1 MKKSFLRVLSTGMLA
16 GMLSIGAALPAWA
29 SDLTTSELRITAGS
43 TSAYINGSKQTI
55 AKPYKFKGVTMV
67 PVGVFKKAFGSEIRL
82 EKNDV
87 VKVKEGPHTVT
98 LTIGS
103 SIAWVDGIKK
113 RWARP
118 QK

>member
-1 MKKSFLRVLSTGMLA
+1 M
-16 GMLSIGAALPAWA
+16 GAVMPVWA
-29 SDLTTSELRITAGS
+29 AEYTTNELRIQAGS
-43 TSAYINGSKQTI
+43 TSAYINGSKQAI
-55 AKPYKFKGVTMV
+55 AKPYKVNGVTMV

-103 SIAWVDGIKK
+103 SIAWVDGVK
-113 RWARP
+113 RRWVP
-118 QK
+118 LPKW